1 MKNEHKEANS
11 VFWLANQILNLSWKF
26 LGIAVVIALLRNGK
40 DTIIMWIKT
49 KNAEIQMRL
58 FEKYKELKKEQKE
71 KES

>member
-1 MKNEHKEANS
+1 M
-11 VFWLANQILNLSWKF
+11 FWLANQILNLSWKF